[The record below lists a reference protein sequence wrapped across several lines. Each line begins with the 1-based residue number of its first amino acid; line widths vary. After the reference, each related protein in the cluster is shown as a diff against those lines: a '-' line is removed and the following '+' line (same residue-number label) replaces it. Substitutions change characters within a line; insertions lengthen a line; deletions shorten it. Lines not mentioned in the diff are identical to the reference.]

1 MQVILLEGVVQLETT
16 VHKDPMHK
24 LRVLKENTVK
34 LQDSVH
40 QQEIVKPGII
50 AFKDQ
55 ALLLLMDRIQP

>member
-1 MQVILLEGVVQLETT
+1 MQLEIT
-16 VHKDPMHK
+16 VRLDPMHK